1 MVNRIL
7 KLLILIVLISSSC
20 KKEFDSIIGKYE
32 SKEYSNLE
40 LAWLGINNISASI
53 GSTIEIKED
62 STFYLQTCGNIMT
75 GNWTLKKD
83 TLCLFAESNRWR
95 NDSLHLNGFGGK
107 QPNIPKEPMKYIL
120 GRKEII
126 NETKIKENGKTKT
139 LINNLKLK
147 E

>member
-1 MVNRIL
+1 MV
-7 KLLILIVLISSSC
+7 VLFSSSC
-20 KKEFDSIIGKYE
+20 QKKIDSIIGKYE

-40 LAWLGINNISASI
+40 LAWMGINNTSASI

-83 TLCLFAESNRWR
+83 TLYLFAESNRWK
-95 NDSLHLNGFGGK
+95 NDSLHLNGFEGK
-107 QPNIPKEPMKYIL
+107 QPNIPKEPMKYII